1 MVYSFGELKNIE
13 VRRDEKLKLKS
24 RMWKGEWK

>member
-13 VRRDEKLKLKS
+13 VRRDKKLKLKS